1 MRDSYVPL
9 FQDTLTSSVWALADL
24 EVRIAWF
31 FFLLAADEDGFVSGT
46 APGLAA
52 QAHISVEGMRRA
64 IAVFEAPD
72 PDSRTPDHD
81 GRRLERVPRG
91 WRVINLV
98 AARDRARRESERA
111 RKRRWAQEHRA
122 RGDYGTPEAATDHT
136 ETAKDPAS
144 SGSMEEPA
152 GQSMHPPEVS
162 AGRREEAPSN
172 EPPKQEAMAPCD
184 LADREGP
191 STDAVSTPR
200 SAPVDARKRTRTRT
214 PSLPPPSN
222 FKSKEEEE
230 EEGPRFYE
238 LGDDFVPSAELVA
251 YAERFGLPPMA
262 LHERLRKVR
271 NAKVPIGGK
280 RGVGDREQ
288 WCRDQLPRWKKWWL
302 DDGGRAEPLPVQ
314 RRPPQ
319 KLPEPGTG
327 TPMPEALLKFVQTG
341 QLPKASEVAA

>member
-64 IAVFEAPD
+64 IAAFESPD

-98 AARDRARRESERA
+98 AARERARRESERA

-122 RGDYGTPEAATDHT
+122 RGGDYEPPEQEQSQRGAGVGRGP
-136 ETAKDPAS
+136 DPATSAS
-144 SGSMEEPA
+144 SREDAFAGAPA
-152 GQSMHPPEVS
+152 V
-162 AGRREEAPSN
+162 EEA
-172 EPPKQEAMAPCD
+172 KREAIPPCD
-184 LADREGP
+184 LPDRQGP
-191 STDAVSTPR
+191 SSDAVSTPR
-200 SAPVDARKRTRTRT
+200 SAPVDARTRKRTRTL
-214 PSLPPPSN
+214 SPPPLQDL
-222 FKSKEEEE
+222 KIEEGE
-230 EEGPRFYE
+230 EEGPRYYDLEGFE
-238 LGDDFVPSAELVA
+238 PSAEFVT

-271 NAKVPIGGK
+271 NAKVQIGGK

-314 RRPPQ
+314 RRAPPP
-319 KLPEPGTG
+319 KLPELGGG
-327 TPMPEALLKFVQTG
+327 TPMPEALLEFVRSG
-341 QLPKASEVAA
+341 QLPKAAEVAA

>member
-1 MRDSYVPL
+1 MRDTYVPL

-46 APGLAA
+46 VPGLAG
-52 QAHISVEGMRRA
+52 QAHISVDGMRRA
-64 IAVFEAPD
+64 IAAFESPD

-98 AARDRARRESERA
+98 AARERARRESERA

-122 RGDYGTPEAATDHT
+122 RGGDYETREAATDQGEHSS
-136 ETAKDPAS
+136 AS
-144 SGSMEEPA
+144 GEEIA
-152 GQSMHPPEVS
+152 GPGMHPPE
-162 AGRREEAPSN
+162 AP
-172 EPPKQEAMAPCD
+172 
-184 LADREGP
+184 L
-191 STDAVSTPR
+191 DAVSTPR
-200 SAPVDARKRTRTRT
+200 SAPVDARTRKRTRTL
-214 PSLPPPSN
+214 SPPPLQDL
-222 FKSKEEEE
+222 KIEEGE
-230 EEGPRFYE
+230 EEGAPTYEGQRFYDLE
-238 LGDDFVPSAELVA
+238 GFVPSAEFVA

-314 RRPPQ
+314 RRAPPP
-319 KLPEPGTG
+319 KLPELGGG
-327 TPMPEALLKFVQTG
+327 TPMPEALLEFVRSG
-341 QLPKASEVAA
+341 QLPKAAEVAA